1 MSDPSR
7 VALIIGIDSYND
19 ESLEDLPAC
28 RQDAEDL
35 CQLLSQ
41 NLNYKIFEDGPIIG
55 SKLNKENGWIK
66 IREAIGNFFLDA
78 KPRQTLLF
86 YFSGHGIPRDG
97 DVYLGTPQI
106 E

>member
-1 MSDPSR
+1 MSDPNKI

-41 NLNYKIFEDGPIIG
+41 NLNYKIFEKVVG
-55 SKLNKENGWIK
+55 
-66 IREAIGNFFLDA
+66 
-78 KPRQTLLF
+78 
-86 YFSGHGIPRDG
+86 
-97 DVYLGTPQI
+97 
-106 E
+106 